1 MSFVRKNITIR
12 GEQQK
17 FLSDNNLNLSRIVQ
31 KTLYYMM
38 EKKTTVL
45 SKNDTE
51 AIITGGHK

>member
-1 MSFVRKNITIR
+1 MSFVRKNITIK

-51 AIITGGHK
+51 AIVEGGHK

>member
-1 MSFVRKNITIR
+1 MSFVRKNITIK

-51 AIITGGHK
+51 AIIAGGHK